1 MYISIITILIAMV
14 AVGIPVDVNAS
25 GLSITD
31 FADTPER
38 ICVSYGDEPG
48 MESVCDWIDVCDDE
62 GASKQSFLCIKAQYF
77 SSSIP

>member
-48 MESVCDWIDVCDDE
+48 MESVCDVCDDE

-77 SSSIP
+77 SSSIS